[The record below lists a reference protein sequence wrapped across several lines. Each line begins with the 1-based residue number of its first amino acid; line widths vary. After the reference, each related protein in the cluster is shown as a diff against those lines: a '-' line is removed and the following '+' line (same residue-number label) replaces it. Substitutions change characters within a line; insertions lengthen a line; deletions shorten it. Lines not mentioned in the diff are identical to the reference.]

1 MHIYTDP
8 TGSQCCAATH
18 FNTATCPHPRRPWHK
33 PTSHTTCSL
42 PKRSCM
48 SRSAHCRSVVAA
60 TAAAPP
66 RPAPAGEARRGL
78 SPVHV
83 VGRRTVFSFQVPFF
97 VCFRSPYSISTSDI
111 PDREAPGRLHTLHSA
126 GTTRW
131 QIHAARTC
139 DSAPPLGRPAWR
151 EQARETRETER
162 GGAGKTERRRKIR
175 QSGGAGAIQFVSHAR
190 KHSNTSHERQP
201 PCAPPPPP
209 PRCRGRRGSGSRRST
224 RGRWPPLRRMT
235 HRRGRGPSRFQ
246 VGNRNTCN
254 AQVPH
259 QSL

>member
-83 VGRRTVFSFQVPFF
+83 VGRRTVFSFQECRFLFVFGVPIPFP
-97 VCFRSPYSISTSDI
+97 RQTS
-111 PDREAPGRLHTLHSA
+111 L
-126 GTTRW
+126 
-131 QIHAARTC
+131 
-139 DSAPPLGRPAWR
+139 
-151 EQARETRETER
+151 
-162 GGAGKTERRRKIR
+162 TERRQAGYTHSTAPVLRVGKYTPR
-175 QSGGAGAIQFVSHAR
+175 VRATRPRHSADQRGGSKR
-190 KHSNTSHERQP
+190 ERQ
-201 PCAPPPPP
+201 
-209 PRCRGRRGSGSRRST
+209 GRRREGGQGRRRDGEKLGSQVV
-224 RGRWPPLRRMT
+224 P
-235 HRRGRGPSRFQ
+235 GPS
-246 VGNRNTCN
+246 
-254 AQVPH
+254 
-259 QSL
+259 SS